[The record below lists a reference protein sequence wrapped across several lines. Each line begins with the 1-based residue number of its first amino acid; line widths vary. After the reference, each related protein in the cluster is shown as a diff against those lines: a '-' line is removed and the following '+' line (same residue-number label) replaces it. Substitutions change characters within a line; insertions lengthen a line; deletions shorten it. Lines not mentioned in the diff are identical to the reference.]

1 MELLAIFTDL
11 QKWYVALSAVVV
23 ALVAGYAIWGGERFG
38 NRD

>member
-1 MELLAIFTDL
+1 MELLAILTGL
-11 QKWYVALSAVVV
+11 QKVYVALSAVVV